1 MGLQSNMQL
10 YMLVWGDVQSI
21 YWLKKKQKTQL
32 YIWYD
37 VLFRLKTWIYTI
49 KGGLEASMT
58 FFEY

>member
-10 YMLVWGDVQSI
+10 YMLVWRDVQSI
-21 YWLKKKQKTQL
+21 YWLKKQETQL

-58 FFEY
+58 SFEY

>member
-10 YMLVWGDVQSI
+10 YMLVWRDVQSI
-21 YWLKKKQKTQL
+21 YWLKKQETQL

-49 KGGLEASMT
+49 KGGGLEASMT
-58 FFEY
+58 SFEY